1 MSDKQKYVTYT
12 KSPTPEPVVDGR
24 FKITRAKIKEM
35 YESDTSIKRNVN
47 KTTNTAA
54 TINTL
59 TTDTLN
65 SYYYNL
71 TVELENQRRYSN
83 ELYTFYPIYAGLL
96 DYLSNMYLWRYT
108 YVPRIVKEKAGASDY
123 KEIYDLMGEV
133 VDGIS
138 IETTFPMILTEL
150 YINGAVFLITNKN
163 TSSKTI
169 ATISLPTKYCRV
181 NAVTQYGTY
190 TFQFDFSYFDSLSL
204 SKEELAIIWNYYPK
218 EMQPMYNAYL
228 TDKTNLRWQQLDP
241 KYAAAFMLNKNGFP
255 TRLRAIF
262 SILQYDQYLNNEL
275 ERNGQLL
282 DKIISHKFPTWE
294 DKLVVEIDEMA
305 ELHKSIAN
313 ILSRNNHV
321 RLVTTFG
328 DMNVLSIGQDVAQ
341 ENKTLDNAYN
351 SIYDNSG
358 ENHTL
363 FNGTIK
369 EALTYALQRD
379 QSTTWKYVQQLVN
392 FYNLTI
398 NNSFNFKGYQCDLTI
413 LPITTYNEQ
422 EKITLYKEGATLGV
436 TKLEYIVSTG
446 VKQINLESKFT
457 LEDYLKL
464 DQLKPLSTSYTQN
477 DNSKTANPEDET
489 EENPTDETDMNIDEV
504 EGEVPAEEG
513 QPADNN
519 DAADEPVDNGVEEQE
534 VNNNEKNTE

>member
-1 MSDKQKYVTYT
+1 
-12 KSPTPEPVVDGR
+12 
-24 FKITRAKIKEM
+24 
-35 YESDTSIKRNVN
+35 
-47 KTTNTAA
+47 
-54 TINTL
+54 
-59 TTDTLN
+59 
-65 SYYYNL
+65 
-71 TVELENQRRYSN
+71 
-83 ELYTFYPIYAGLL
+83 
-96 DYLSNMYLWRYT
+96 
-108 YVPRIVKEKAGASDY
+108 
-123 KEIYDLMGEV
+123 
-133 VDGIS
+133 
-138 IETTFPMILTEL
+138 
-150 YINGAVFLITNKN
+150 
-163 TSSKTI
+163 
-169 ATISLPTKYCRV
+169 
-181 NAVTQYGTY
+181 
-190 TFQFDFSYFDSLSL
+190 
-204 SKEELAIIWNYYPK
+204 
-218 EMQPMYNAYL
+218 
-228 TDKTNLRWQQLDP
+228 
-241 KYAAAFMLNKNGFP
+241 
-255 TRLRAIF
+255 
-262 SILQYDQYLNNEL
+262 
-275 ERNGQLL
+275 
-282 DKIISHKFPTWE
+282 
-294 DKLVVEIDEMA
+294 MA

-313 ILSRNNHV
+313 VLSRNNHV

-328 DMNVLSIGQDVAQ
+328 DMNVLSIGQDIAQ

-446 VKQINLESKFT
+446 VKQINLESKFI

-477 DNSKTANPEDET
+477 DNSKTANPEEE
-489 EENPTDETDMNIDEV
+489 EENPIDETDTNTDNGEV
-504 EGEVPAEEG
+504 EGEIPADEG